1 MLDFGFY
8 SVILNRRFPEVE
20 AFDVRRACSPDPP
33 PTSPPHRVPR
43 VRRSPGP
50 RLGVRDLLP
59 VRMGTMQLT
68 RTGGRAGG
76 QAGGT
81 LPPAPRTATKGT
93 RLAVQLPL
101 LPAAPA
107 ASLPVLDHRDRGT
120 DFVSLPVRS
129 VLNPPESTGMP
140 FWSINPYVGCEFGCS
155 YCYARETHRW
165 VTERAEKAETTEET
179 EPASALSDPSD
190 LFEHRIYV
198 KKDITTVLAKTLD
211 PARVG
216 TTPIV
221 IGTATDPYQPA
232 ERRFLVTRRILE
244 TFRGFKGLTICITT
258 KSSLVARDAG
268 LLAELAKKHDVSVN
282 LSIATVDPVLLR
294 QLEPRTP
301 LPHARLRALK
311 RLTSAGIEAGVLIA
325 PILPGL
331 TDGWTSLANL
341 MEAAKEA
348 GARFAIGHALLLGSA
363 ARARFLPLLERD
375 FPKLA
380 PRYHQHF
387 GSRKQTR
394 QEYQKALKRRLR
406 LLQDVYGFDRSE

>member
-1 MLDFGFY
+1 VK
-8 SVILNRRFPEVE
+8 SE
-20 AFDVRRACSPDPP
+20 AHSDSSD
-33 PTSPPHRVPR
+33 
-43 VRRSPGP
+43 
-50 RLGVRDLLP
+50 
-59 VRMGTMQLT
+59 
-68 RTGGRAGG
+68 
-76 QAGGT
+76 
-81 LPPAPRTATKGT
+81 
-93 RLAVQLPL
+93 
-101 LPAAPA
+101 
-107 ASLPVLDHRDRGT
+107 
-120 DFVSLPVRS
+120 
-129 VLNPPESTGMP
+129 ST
-140 FWSINPYVGCEFGCS
+140 
-155 YCYARETHRW
+155 
-165 VTERAEKAETTEET
+165 
-179 EPASALSDPSD
+179 DPSD

-258 KSSLVARDAG
+258 KSSLVARDVG

-282 LSIATVDPVLLR
+282 LSLATVDPVLLR

-406 LLQDVYGFDRSE
+406 LLQEVYGFKGAE